1 MKMRNPQM
9 FQQFQN
15 LLRNQND
22 PKQIISEMTK
32 GYSKDQMNGFINF
45 ANGFGISND
54 ELNKYGIK
62 AK

>member
-1 MKMRNPQM
+1 M
-9 FQQFQN
+9 FQQFQS